1 MKITEQERKEKE
13 QEWYEFLAKYGKKD
27 RIMDTEYGIMDLRK
41 DGMKDVVGGEKLTYN
56 HYLHALLNSKD
67 NKRDWFEHCY
77 YNDAMVDFSGRISIS
92 MKSKIMFDRI
102 YIDGSYMDGECFKGK
117 EDHVWLTEKKD
128 VALFKDFQKGDCVR
142 FSGEIYRYY
151 RRKDRTISYGIRNLT
166 YAEEIQPYEL
176 PTDDELLWQAVDQ
189 MVCETC
195 TFREHCFA
203 VCIANEEDRQRKRQA
218 LYDLIKQYEN

>member
-77 YNDAMVDFSGRISIS
+77 YNDAMFDFVVRSLVDCSRRYDDIFVYKKTGEHWNGKQMRRFIEDSERKLTPCLVPYENLPESE
-92 MKSKIMFDRI
+92 KEFDRNTAMETLKLI
-102 YIDGSYMDGECFKGK
+102 
-117 EDHVWLTEKKD
+117 KK
-128 VALFKDFQKGDCVR
+128 LG
-142 FSGEIYRYY
+142 Y
-151 RRKDRTISYGIRNLT
+151 TISK
-166 YAEEIQPYEL
+166 
-176 PTDDELLWQAVDQ
+176 D
-189 MVCETC
+189 
-195 TFREHCFA
+195 
-203 VCIANEEDRQRKRQA
+203 
-218 LYDLIKQYEN
+218 